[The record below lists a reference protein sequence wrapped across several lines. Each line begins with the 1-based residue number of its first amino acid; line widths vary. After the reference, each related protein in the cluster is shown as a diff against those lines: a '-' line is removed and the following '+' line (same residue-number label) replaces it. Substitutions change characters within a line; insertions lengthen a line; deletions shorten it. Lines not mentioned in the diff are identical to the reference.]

1 MDRLKPSLQKHIGCD
16 IIEVNPGVG
25 LWSEKL
31 HDILKPRT
39 HILLEPDHR
48 MYQPVLQPL
57 IDAPGST
64 YRLIPKSG
72 LVWGHLEKILSEE
85 YLPHQELIP
94 RGDSR
99 MEKRND
105 TLLFVANL
113 GQHPKR
119 AYRGFSSIANLV
131 LYQFMSAARN
141 HSLFHRYGHVR
152 MLIWIENEEKDTLL
166 PQSVSLRRKSAVEAE
181 ISCDSIQ
188 EIASAVTSKDG
199 YSRERALEFERTRM
213 VYEKMKEAGI
223 TIPPGRETN
232 IIKEIVVGKTVDEH
246 KQFTPAFAE
255 ELKAMEARYATGDIG
270 VWEYDGTR
278 RRSVEK
284 KPGQSD
290 SPELQRL
297 KSLMYQERFQK
308 RKFEKLNALK
318 AEFSAILAIQK
329 RVHETK
335 TPEERQALEEEL
347 NKRTDAWRENVNEI
361 SQEFQETLFAQLD
374 NIRIFEANPPVLMW
388 DRRDFE
394 PLQVYPRE
402 FRPQREMCLL
412 DIQPKSLWPI
422 LQEDFPANYDVLE
435 FIISQLF
442 IIPTQSIRRGLSALA
457 PGAYEYLI
465 AECPS
470 LTDPTKGGSLD
481 VDLMS
486 VRRLTQEMLKEIT
499 EAWVRWPFKPTRWEI
514 TSQLGST
521 AYDAD
526 AVEPED

>member
-1 MDRLKPSLQKHIGCD
+1 M
-16 IIEVNPGVG
+16 NPGVG
-25 LWSEKL
+25 IWSEKL

-48 MYQPVLQPL
+48 LYQPLLQPL
-57 IDAPGST
+57 TDAPGST

-72 LVWGHLEKILSEE
+72 LIWGHLEKILSEE
-85 YLPHQELIP
+85 YLPHQEPIP

-113 GQHPKR
+113 GQYPKR

-141 HSLFHRYGHVR
+141 HSLFQRYGHVR
-152 MLIWIENEEKDTLL
+152 MLIWIENEERDTLL

-181 ISCDSIQ
+181 ISCEYIQ
-188 EIASAVTSKDG
+188 EIASGVTAKDS

-223 TIPPGRETN
+223 TIPPGRETD
-232 IIKEIVVGKTVDEH
+232 IIKEIVAGKTVDEH

-255 ELKAMEARYATGDIG
+255 ELKAMEARYATGEIG
-270 VWEYDGTR
+270 VWEYNGTR
-278 RRSVEK
+278 RRRSAKEK
-284 KPGQSD
+284 PRQSE

-297 KSLMYQERFQK
+297 KSLQYQEKFQK
-308 RKFEKLNALK
+308 RKFEKVNALK
-318 AEFSAILAIQK
+318 TEFNAIFAMQQRFHK
-329 RVHETK
+329 TK
-335 TPEERQALEEEL
+335 APEERQALEKEL
-347 NKRTDAWRENVNEI
+347 KERTDAWRGDVNET
-361 SQEFQETLFAQLD
+361 SQETQDMLFAQLD
-374 NIRIFEANPPVLMW
+374 NMRVFDANPPVLMW
-388 DRRDFE
+388 DRREFE

-402 FRPQREMCLL
+402 FRPQRDMCLL

-422 LQEDFPANYDVLE
+422 LQKDFPANYDVFE

-486 VRRLTQEMLKEIT
+486 VRRLTQEMLKEIM
-499 EAWVRWPFKPTRWEI
+499 EAWVRWPFKPTRWEVM
-514 TSQLGST
+514 SQLGST

-526 AVEPED
+526 EVEPED